1 MNNKEFDKMIKDK
14 VQRDE
19 YIDEKVNELFSV
31 YKEKY
36 KKEKVYES
44 MKENSNI
51 FNFMQKMKYVAAVLV
66 VGLILGTGGM
76 TYAHINGVETIISPV
91 LRMIGI
97 NSKYEENA
105 TDINETITDNSVE
118 IEMLNAA
125 IDESA
130 LIVGYTIFSENIN
143 MLHWID
149 VNGNY
154 KINGISIKP
163 ISESIDKD
171 LETKFLYYQIFD
183 LSEIKFDSVEKL
195 TFTSD
200 IFEILEYTEVE
211 SIDSVNAE
219 YINNYSGNW
228 NFNQD
233 IPVKNISENKVY
245 ELNSEKLNV
254 NGIIINAKEI
264 VKSSYTNMIEIETN
278 KYEYKGNSFEQLYIV
293 YDENSK
299 EIAASGNEQRNFDY
313 QVYTDRMFIEKL
325 NSDSKLRID
334 VYINYIDIGK
344 FEKVGSIDVDMSK
357 AKEVQGTDSGYKTY
371 NSDEYSFKYNDN
383 WEVLCINEKNHVG
396 PYSRYVGCLHLEA
409 PSTTNEDTGM
419 TIFIGKNNDEGSIEE
434 YIDDLI
440 DGYEKEYSELIA
452 KNICKIGAL
461 NGYEVITKIYDNFS
475 IDYIVE
481 ANGNIY
487 YITFSANEK
496 ECNNQKD
503 KIKALVESFEIK

>member
-1 MNNKEFDKMIKDK
+1 MNDKKFDKMIKEK

-118 IEMLNAA
+118 IKMLNAA
-125 IDESA
+125 IDEST

-154 KINGISIKP
+154 KINGISINP

-183 LSEIKFDSVEKL
+183 LSEIKFNSIDNL
-195 TFTSD
+195 LFTSN

-211 SIDSVNAE
+211 GLESATAE
-219 YINNYSGNW
+219 NIKSYSGNW
-228 NFNQD
+228 SFNEE
-233 IPVKNISENKVY
+233 IPVKNINENKTY
-245 ELNSEKLNV
+245 ELKSEGINT
-254 NGIIINAKEI
+254 NGIVINAKE
-264 VKSSYTNMIEIETN
+264 VVRSSYTNMIKIETN
-278 KYEYKGNSFEQLYIV
+278 KNEYKGNSFEELYIV
-293 YDENSK
+293 YDENNN
-299 EIAASGNEQRNFDY
+299 EIVASSNEQRDFDY
-313 QVYTDRMFIEKL
+313 QVYTDRMFIENL
-325 NSDSKLRID
+325 NTDSKLRID
-334 VYINYIDIGK
+334 VYINYIDVGK

-396 PYSRYVGCLHLEA
+396 PYSRYVNCLHIEA

-419 TIFIGKNNDEGSIEE
+419 TIFVGKNNNEGSIEE

-461 NGYEVITKIYDNFS
+461 NGYEVITKIYDNVS

-496 ECNNQKD
+496 EYNNQKD
-503 KIKALVESFEIK
+503 EIKELVESFEIK